1 MLITGYFEHGFVL
14 NDTHLFG
21 SLLLFP
27 RNAFL
32 WNCKN
37 YKQIDVESLS
47 LVHMMNPLPVIPF
60 YSSFLGHVLNF
71 KFHYFSSLLVGTGEE
86 QKSLD
91 PSIYKHFEEY
101 GIAVETMSTV
111 SFFSFNTF
119 QFSALS
125 TYNIL
130 NQEDRNV
137 AAALITLK
145 EIDATELSFDNF
157 QLKMNKLKEK

>member
-1 MLITGYFEHGFVL
+1 MKKWLISSTLKFIKRNYSKLDEMNLFQTSVFVFPLLKKSPNMLITGYFEHGFVL

-37 YKQIDVESLS
+37 YKQIDVASLS

-60 YSSFLGHVLNF
+60 YSTFLGHVLNF

-111 SFFSFNTF
+111 SFFF
-119 QFSALS
+119 
-125 TYNIL
+125 
-130 NQEDRNV
+130 
-137 AAALITLK
+137 
-145 EIDATELSFDNF
+145 
-157 QLKMNKLKEK
+157 